1 MDTQKRPN
9 LTGFIPVKY
18 LKNALDKN
26 DLSDIRSALMT
37 ILKNFSL
44 PIETVLASIYYV
56 YEKNN
61 AVFEEAEESIYVS
74 PISDDE
80 NDWNKNYFYQQ
91 QVFLNRNFTLE
102 RILHLLNVRETLMK
116 KGDPDFQMSN
126 RSQSSINRAEMSTT
140 LKINTSES
148 KGNNGSQTFN
158 KTQSDIK
165 RKENRKTAN
174 SLYEPKNNND
184 FIKTVC
190 LIGGVVLV
198 VATALFLYLKNGD

>member
-9 LTGFIPVKY
+9 LTDFIPVEY
-18 LKNALDKN
+18 LKKALDKN